1 VELRHVRYFIAV
13 AEHLNFTK
21 AAEQL
26 HIAQPP
32 LSRQIRQLEE
42 DLGVALLVR
51 NKRRVELTKA
61 GRAFL
66 EQARKLIVQA
76 GHATEAARHAQK
88 GESGIVRIG
97 LASGLGGVV
106 SKVVFEHRKKSP
118 SVDIECRDVFSTF
131 QNEALCKDEIDVGFL
146 RPPVDQMNLE
156 CELLFEEEFV
166 VVLPKS
172 HRLAKRRFLR
182 LKDVADEPLIIFDRN
197 FSSGLYDKILGLYS
211 KQGFTPHLMVTHVEA
226 HEEAGA
232 IMVASGKGI
241 FMGAGA
247 IVNRTVSGLELASVR
262 LNEPDAKIEVYAA
275 WRKEEESA
283 VILDFLDSVR
293 RVFRLPTH
301 RAAAQN
307 A

>member
-13 AEHLNFTK
+13 AEHLNFRK
-21 AAEQL
+21 AAEHL

-42 DLGVALLVR
+42 DLGVVLLVR
-51 NKRRVELTKA
+51 SKRGVELTKA
-61 GRAFL
+61 GQAFL

-76 GHATEAARHAQK
+76 GHATEAARHAQQ

-106 SKVVFEHRKKSP
+106 SKVVFEHRKRLP
-118 SVDIECRDVFSTF
+118 AVDVECRDVFSTL
-131 QNEALCKDEIDVGFL
+131 QNEALNKGEIDIGFL
-146 RPPVDQMNLE
+146 RPPVDQINLE

-166 VVLPKS
+166 VVLPKT

-182 LKDVADEPLIIFDRN
+182 LKDVADEPLIIFHRN
-197 FSSGLYDKILGLYS
+197 FSSGLYDKILGLFS
-211 KQGFTPHLMVTHVEA
+211 KQGFTPRLLVTHVEA

-232 IMVASGKGI
+232 IMIASGKAI
-241 FMGAGA
+241 FLGAGA
-247 IVNRTVSGLELASVR
+247 AVNRTVSSLELASVR

-275 WRKEEESA
+275 WRKGEESA
-283 VILDFLDSVR
+283 AVLDFLDSVR
-293 RVFRLPTH
+293 RVFRLSAH
-301 RAAAQN
+301 KEIA
-307 A
+307 

>member
-13 AEHLNFTK
+13 AEHLNFRK
-21 AAEQL
+21 AAEHL

-32 LSRQIRQLEE
+32 LSRQVRQLEE
-42 DLGVALLVR
+42 DLGVVLLVR
-51 NKRRVELTKA
+51 SKRGVELTKA
-61 GRAFL
+61 GHAFL

-106 SKVVFEHRKKSP
+106 SKVVFEHRKRLP
-118 SVDIECRDVFSTF
+118 AVDVECRDIFSTL
-131 QNEALCKDEIDVGFL
+131 QNEALNKGEIDIGFL
-146 RPPVDQMNLE
+146 RPPVDQVNLD

-166 VVLPKS
+166 VVLPKT

-182 LKDVADEPLIIFDRN
+182 LKDVADEPLIIFHRN
-197 FSSGLYDKILGLYS
+197 FSTGLYDKILGLFS
-211 KQGFTPHLMVTHVEA
+211 KQGFTPHLLVTHVEA

-232 IMVASGKGI
+232 IMIASGKAI
-241 FMGAGA
+241 FLGAGA
-247 IVNRTVSGLELASVR
+247 AVNRTVSSLELASVR

-275 WRKEEESA
+275 WRKGEESA
-283 VILDFLDSVR
+283 AVLDFLDSVR
-293 RVFRLPTH
+293 RVFRLSAH
-301 RAAAQN
+301 KEIA
-307 A
+307 

>member
-13 AEHLNFTK
+13 AEHLNFRK

-26 HIAQPP
+26 HITQPP

-51 NKRRVELTKA
+51 NKQRVELTKA
-61 GRAFL
+61 GHAFL

-76 GHATEAARHAQK
+76 GRATEAARHAQK

-97 LASGLGGVV
+97 LASGLGAVV
-106 SKVVFEHRKKSP
+106 SKVVFEHRKRSP
-118 SVDIECRDVFSTF
+118 AVEIECKDIFSTL
-131 QNEALCKDEIDVGFL
+131 QNEALHKGEIDVGFL
-146 RPPVDQMNLE
+146 RPPVDQVNLE

-166 VVLPKS
+166 VVLPKT
-172 HRLAKRRFLR
+172 HRLAKRRILR
-182 LKDVADEPLIIFDRN
+182 LKEVADEPLIIFDRS
-197 FSSGLYDKILGLYS
+197 FSTGLYDKILGLFS

-232 IMVASGKGI
+232 VMIASGKGI
-241 FMGAGA
+241 FLGAGA
-247 IVNRTVSGLELASVR
+247 TVNRSVSGLELASVR

-275 WRKEEESA
+275 WRKGEESA
-283 VILDFLDSVR
+283 VILDFLASVR
-293 RVFRLPTH
+293 RAFRLPMH
-301 RAAAQN
+301 KQIA
-307 A
+307 

>member
-13 AEHLNFTK
+13 AEYLNFRK

-42 DLGVALLVR
+42 DLGVVLFVR
-51 NKRRVELTKA
+51 SKRRVELTKA
-61 GRAFL
+61 GHAFL

-97 LASGLGGVV
+97 IASGLGGAV
-106 SKVVFEHRKKSP
+106 SKVVFEHRKRLPAIEVECK
-118 SVDIECRDVFSTF
+118 DIFSSH
-131 QNEALCKDEIDVGFL
+131 QNESLLKGIIDVGFL
-146 RPPVDQMNLE
+146 RPPVDQVNLD
-156 CELLFEEEFV
+156 CELVFEEEFV
-166 VVLPKS
+166 VVLPKT
-172 HRLAKRRFLR
+172 HRLAKRRFLK
-182 LKDVADEPLIIFDRN
+182 LKDIADEPLIIFDRN

-211 KQGFTPHLMVTHVEA
+211 RQGFTPHLTVSHVEA

-232 IMVASGKGI
+232 VMVASGKAI

-247 IVNRTVSGLELASVR
+247 IVNRSVSGLELATVR
-262 LNEPDAKIEVYAA
+262 LNEPEAKIEVYIA
-275 WRKEEESA
+275 WRKSEESA
-283 VILDFLDSVR
+283 AILDFLDSVR
-293 RVFRLPTH
+293 RVFRLTMH
-301 RAAAQN
+301 KEIA
-307 A
+307 

>member
-1 VELRHVRYFIAV
+1 MRYFIAV
-13 AEHLNFTK
+13 AEYLNFRK

-42 DLGVALLVR
+42 DLGVVLLVR
-51 NKRRVELTKA
+51 SKRRVELTKA
-61 GRAFL
+61 GHAFL

-76 GHATEAARHAQK
+76 GHASEAARHAQK

-97 LASGLGGVV
+97 IASGLGGVV
-106 SKVVFEHRKKSP
+106 SKVVLEHPKRLPAINVECK
-118 SVDIECRDVFSTF
+118 DIFSTH
-131 QNEALCKDEIDVGFL
+131 QNDALQKGIIDVGFL
-146 RPPVDQMNLE
+146 RPPVDQVNLD

-172 HRLAKRRFLR
+172 HRLAKRRSLK
-182 LKDVADEPLIIFDRN
+182 LKDIADEPLIIFDRS

-211 KQGFTPHLMVTHVEA
+211 RQGFTPRLTVTHVEA

-232 IMVASGKGI
+232 IMVASGKAI

-247 IVNRTVSGLELASVR
+247 IVNRSVSGVELAAVR
-262 LNEPDAKIEVYAA
+262 LNEPEAKIEVYIA
-275 WRKEEESA
+275 WRKNEESA
-283 VILDFLDSVR
+283 AILDFLESVR
-293 RVFRLPTH
+293 RVFRLTMH
-301 RAAAQN
+301 KEIA
-307 A
+307 

>member
-13 AEHLNFTK
+13 AEHLNFRK

-26 HIAQPP
+26 HITQPP

-51 NKRRVELTKA
+51 NKQRVELTKA
-61 GRAFL
+61 GHAFL

-97 LASGLGGVV
+97 LASGLGAVV
-106 SKVVFEHRKKSP
+106 SKVVFEHRKRSP
-118 SVDIECRDVFSTF
+118 AVEIECKDIFSTL
-131 QNEALCKDEIDVGFL
+131 QNEALHKGEIDVGFL
-146 RPPVDQMNLE
+146 RPPVDQVNLG

-166 VVLPKS
+166 VVLPKT
-172 HRLAKRRFLR
+172 HRLAKRRVLR
-182 LKDVADEPLIIFDRN
+182 LKEVADEPLIIFDRS
-197 FSSGLYDKILGLYS
+197 FSTGLYDKILGLFS

-232 IMVASGKGI
+232 VMIASGKGI
-241 FMGAGA
+241 FLGAGA
-247 IVNRTVSGLELASVR
+247 TVNRSVSGLELASVR
-262 LNEPDAKIEVYAA
+262 LNEPDAKIEVYVA
-275 WRKEEESA
+275 WRKGEESA
-283 VILDFLDSVR
+283 VILDFLASVR
-293 RVFRLPTH
+293 RAFRLPMH
-301 RAAAQN
+301 KQIA
-307 A
+307 